1 MVEEVSNT
9 VTTLSDGKVSIALEA
24 YHDLLAKAAEKPAII
39 HRTVQRTPEVQAK
52 DNVALGFTFIGIGA
66 ALVGVGTY
74 RLSAG
79 LRVLRGIKS

>member
-1 MVEEVSNT
+1 MGEEITNT
-9 VTTLSDGKVSIALEA
+9 VKMTSDGNVSITLEA
-24 YHDLLAKAAEKPAII
+24 YHDLVTKAAEKPAII